1 MEDFVNFIL
10 YEVLKSANLQ
20 GVKRT
25 STNDWA
31 NVLKIF
37 LQKKDL
43 FVLSKKNYQYLAN
56 FFHRKS
62 RNFLRFEF

>member
-1 MEDFVNFIL
+1 MEDFVNFTL
-10 YEVLKSANLQ
+10 YDVLKSANLQ

-37 LQKKDL
+37 MQKKDVVSDKKL
-43 FVLSKKNYQYLAN
+43 KKNY
-56 FFHRKS
+56 
-62 RNFLRFEF
+62 